1 MLPQLKI
8 HVNGSASVFRT
19 AERGVLHIEISSTTT
34 TQGEASSNVSSTTE
48 TVINTF
54 RHFAPK
60 TEDGLYPHA
69 SAGITAFSASAP
81 ETSTFIPRDKNG
93 REIKSA
99 PKEYTSTT
107 TAEVIFRDM
116 ELLARLATELSAM
129 ENVSITQTEWRLT
142 DATHIAICREA
153 RVKAMKDAVQKA
165 EDYAGV
171 VGREVVAIKVED
183 GPANVAHSGPIKQTA
198 RRWGPSQLAQAPPPT
213 QAARAAARMDQ
224 GLTIQGPAL
233 EPSTITVSA
242 RVDVRFVSKD
252 GEPVENDSIG
262 QGDEEDMSD

>member
-1 MLPQLKI
+1 
-8 HVNGSASVFRT
+8 
-19 AERGVLHIEISSTTT
+19 
-34 TQGEASSNVSSTTE
+34 
-48 TVINTF
+48 
-54 RHFAPK
+54 
-60 TEDGLYPHA
+60 
-69 SAGITAFSASAP
+69 
-81 ETSTFIPRDKNG
+81 
-93 REIKSA
+93 
-99 PKEYTSTT
+99 
-107 TAEVIFRDM
+107 M

-153 RVKAMKDAVQKA
+153 RVNAMKDAVQKA

-183 GPANVAHSGPIKQTA
+183 GPANVAHSGRTKQTA
-198 RRWGPSQLAQAPPPT
+198 RRWGPSQLAQAPAPT

-242 RVDVRFVSKD
+242 RVDVHFVSKD
-252 GEPVENDSIG
+252 GKPIDNNSIG
-262 QGDEEDMSD
+262 EDDEEDMSD